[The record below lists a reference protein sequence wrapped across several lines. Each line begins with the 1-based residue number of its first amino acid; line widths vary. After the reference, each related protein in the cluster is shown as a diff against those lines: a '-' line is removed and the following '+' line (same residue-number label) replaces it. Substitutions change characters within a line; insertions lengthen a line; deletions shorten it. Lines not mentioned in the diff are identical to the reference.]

1 MNSAHSHIKFT
12 STYDV
17 QTKSI
22 PFLDMWVTLKEGKF
36 ITDLY
41 KKNLQQDAN
50 TYFQAVVTHYTK
62 PLALFTV

>member
-1 MNSAHSHIKFT
+1 MTYFFAWSGTEEELKKFIAHMNSAHSHIKFT

-36 ITDLY
+36 ITVLY
-41 KKNLQQDAN
+41 
-50 TYFQAVVTHYTK
+50 
-62 PLALFTV
+62 